1 MALKIHESVDRQ
13 SKLSAGV
20 AFRCQKTLDLRSDH
34 SYWDESLPF
43 YRSGL
48 GLKGPMGR
56 LGGLIQVIGLVRWLI
71 VTGFGKNLL
80 FIVRIRR
87 GQGS

>member
-1 MALKIHESVDRQ
+1 
-13 SKLSAGV
+13 
-20 AFRCQKTLDLRSDH
+20 
-34 SYWDESLPF
+34 
-43 YRSGL
+43 
-48 GLKGPMGR
+48 MGR
-56 LGGLIQVIGLVRWLI
+56 LGGLIQVIGLIRWLI